1 MTAVSNAELMANVS
15 AAEEEEELS
24 EQEVE
29 DAASAAS
36 ESPIWLPRN
45 TERAHQRRW
54 KTRLRKAYDER
65 ILFWSC
71 MADELDF
78 ARFGKLV
85 DIPHRGKYSESD
97 FYIYQNNGSKI
108 LAVAHLDSVDQ
119 KNRFCR
125 FYTDHNRGPV
135 VRAPTLDDRLG
146 AYVITDLLPSVG
158 IKTDILLTVGEE
170 QGQSTA
176 EFFKTNK
183 QYNWM
188 FQFDRTG
195 TDVVMYQF
203 DTPARRQLLRSV
215 HAWPAF
221 GAFSDISFLSHLK
234 CAGFNW
240 GVGYHD
246 YHGPQAWASLG
257 EMFQQAARFARFYE
271 RYSGLYMAHSGS
283 GGHSSSGY
291 GSWGGWNDDDWEL
304 TGKGWRRVA
313 VVKEG
318 TEGVK
323 IAARPFLDTDNVVRW
338 HMRGN
343 GRDHGSKRQRNDDI
357 LNNRCPICNAIC
369 IDQGCEA
376 CGWPHPVDEE
386 TEARTDRIHGM
397 TEDEW
402 ERYNRLSD

>member
-1 MTAVSNAELMANVS
+1 MTNSELMQMV
-15 AAEEEEELS
+15 EEEEELS
-24 EQEVE
+24 TQEIE

-54 KTRLRKAYDER
+54 KTRLRKAYDDR
-65 ILFWSC
+65 LLFWSC

-78 ARFGKLV
+78 ARFGELV
-85 DIPHRGKYSESD
+85 EIPSRARYSEND
-97 FYIYQNNGSKI
+97 FYIYKNNGSKI

-146 AYVITDLLPSVG
+146 AYVITDLLPKVG
-158 IKTDILLTVGEE
+158 ITTDILLTVGEE

-176 EFFKTNK
+176 EFFKTSK

-271 RYSGLYMAHSGS
+271 RYSGLQMVHSGA
-283 GGHSSSGY
+283 GRWSSGY
-291 GSWGGWNDDDWEL
+291 GEWPGWDDTEWEL
-304 TGKGWRRVA
+304 TGKGWRKVA

-318 TEGVK
+318 TGGVK
-323 IAARPFLDTDNVVRW
+323 IATRPFRDTDNVER
-338 HMRGN
+338 HKRGN
-343 GRDHGSKRQRNDDI
+343 GRHHSRKRQWDDDDDTHA
-357 LNNRCPICNAIC
+357 NRCPICAAIC
-369 IDQGCEA
+369 IENGCEA

-386 TEARTDRIHGM
+386 DEERTDRVYGM

-402 ERYNRLSD
+402 QRYNRLSTEQQEVG